1 MGVRKWNIPI
11 SFGFIQ
17 QRHNKNKSLG
27 ISAVVGMCSTTF
39 SPNDRKHMRKQENL
53 PPDFSKT
60 NNSPY

>member
-27 ISAVVGMCSTTF
+27 ISAVVGIYSTTF
-39 SPNDRKHMRKQENL
+39 SLRDKNNIGRTEKHR
-53 PPDFSKT
+53 PDSNRT
-60 NNSPY
+60 SN